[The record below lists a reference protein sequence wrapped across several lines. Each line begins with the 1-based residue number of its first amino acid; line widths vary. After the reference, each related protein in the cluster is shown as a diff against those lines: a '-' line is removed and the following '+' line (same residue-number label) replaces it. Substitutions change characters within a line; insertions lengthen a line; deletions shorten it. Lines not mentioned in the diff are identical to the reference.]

1 MRRYRHEIDNVR
13 AHLRSLW
20 AVIAIQV
27 VIIAALWFGWS
38 RVPERLTV
46 HIPPDLRSGAVL
58 AVDEVSLPNV
68 YAFAFYIFQQLN
80 RWPEDGATDYG
91 RAIFRVSPY
100 LTPRYRADLIAELEQ
115 KGRQGE
121 LAYRVRGVQEIPGH
135 GYEERRVDLL
145 NDDAWI
151 VWLDLDLLESVK
163 GMTVKRTAIR
173 YPLRVVRYAV
183 DLETNPWG
191 LALDGFGAE
200 GPRRLTDA
208 ELEDHGGTDGGA

>member
-1 MRRYRHEIDNVR
+1 MRRYRYEIDNVR
-13 AHLRSLW
+13 AHVRSLW
-20 AVIAIQV
+20 AVIVVQV
-27 VIIAALWFGWS
+27 VVIAGLWFGWS
-38 RVPERLTV
+38 QAPARLTV

-58 AVDEVSLPNV
+58 SVDEVPPANV

-100 LTPRYRADLIAELEQ
+100 LTPRYRADLIADLEQ
-115 KGRQGE
+115 KGSQGE
-121 LAYRVRGVQEIPGH
+121 LAYRVRGMQQIPGH
-135 GYEERRVDLL
+135 GYEERRVDVLSPQ
-145 NDDAWI
+145 AWT

-183 DLETNPWG
+183 DLEANPWG

-208 ELEDHGGTDGGA
+208 ERESPGGGDGDA

>member
-1 MRRYRHEIDNVR
+1 MTPD
-13 AHLRSLW
+13 
-20 AVIAIQV
+20 VIAPTT
-27 VIIAALWFGWS
+27 ARG
-38 RVPERLTV
+38 ER
-46 HIPPDLRSGAVL
+46 
-58 AVDEVSLPNV
+58 
-68 YAFAFYIFQQLN
+68 
-80 RWPEDGATDYG
+80 
-91 RAIFRVSPY
+91 
-100 LTPRYRADLIAELEQ
+100 
-115 KGRQGE
+115 

-145 NDDAWI
+145 NEDAWI

-208 ELEDHGGTDGGA
+208 ELDDGGTDGGA